1 MRVLKCSLLL
11 LVLVLSV
18 SVYSQEIT
26 RIVKTHV
33 LIDTDETSGLKPGN
47 KVSVL
52 RKTPTGEEK
61 KIGKL
66 EIIMFKEGK
75 CVGKII
81 SENPRYKIGVG
92 DYIGLPKI
100 VKTKTSP
107 TYSGDNKY
115 LLSYLSI
122 GTGIVA
128 CGLGYYFYDQADQS
142 YEDHIAASTQDERMR
157 LFDKTTSFDTK
168 SNFSFGIG
176 GALIAF
182 GVINYLITHHNNA
195 SPAYYEKPVSIYPIH
210 QNGCVGMGVHLCLNR
225 PDKP

>member
-11 LVLVLSV
+11 LVLILSV

-26 RIVKTHV
+26 KIVKSHV
-33 LIDTDETSGLKPGN
+33 LINTDETSGLKAGN

-61 KIGKL
+61 KIGRI
-66 EIIMFKEGK
+66 EIVMFKEGK

-100 VKTKTSP
+100 SQTKPS
-107 TYSGDNKY
+107 YSGGNKH
-115 LLSYLSI
+115 LLSYLSV

-128 CGLGYYFYDQADQS
+128 CGLGYYFYDQAEQT

-157 LFDKTTSFDTK
+157 LYDRTTSFDTK

-176 GALIAF
+176 GGLIAF
-182 GVINYLITHHNNA
+182 GVINYLINRHND
-195 SPAYYEKPVSIYPIH
+195 SPSTYYEKPITVYPI
-210 QNGCVGMGVHLCLNR
+210 QKNGCIGMGINLSLNY
-225 PDKP
+225 PNKQ